1 MNAVV
6 AKAPTSESP
15 SPIAPNSIRRLRWQP
30 AAGAIVLALS
40 VIGAAGYSATTG
52 QYRESTEDAY
62 VDGNVVAVTSQVN
75 GVVTAIGA
83 DNTDFV
89 NAGTILVKLDD
100 VDAELALSRAEAQL
114 ARTVRQVRAQ
124 YATAE
129 QTRANL
135 ELREVELAKA
145 KADLIR
151 RQELVASGAISG
163 EEVKHAEEAVRA
175 ATAGLSV
182 ASQQFA
188 GSQALIDR
196 TSIASHPDVLAT
208 ASQVR
213 DAYVAAYRTAVPAP
227 VTGVLTKRSV
237 QVGQK
242 INSGISLMSVVPL
255 DHLWVNANFKESQLR
270 HIRIGQPVTLVT
282 DVYGSDVVY
291 QGTVVG
297 QDAGTGSA
305 FSLLPAQNATG
316 NWIKIVQR
324 VPIRIALDPRQIAQH
339 PLQLGLSMKVS
350 VDTRKRDGSRM
361 VTPGSPGHGY
371 QTDVFARKLTSA
383 DALVDKIIAANQ

>member
-6 AKAPTSESP
+6 AKAPASESP
-15 SPIAPNSIRRLRWQP
+15 SPIAPNPIRGSRWQQ
-30 AAGAIVLALS
+30 AAGAAVLALG
-40 VIGAAGYSATTG
+40 VIGAAIYWATAG

-62 VDGNVVAVTSQVN
+62 VDGNVVSVTSQVN

-89 NAGTILVKLDD
+89 HAGTILVKLDD

-124 YATAE
+124 YATAG

-175 ATAGLSV
+175 ATAGLGV
-182 ASQQFA
+182 ASQQLA

-196 TSIASHPDVLAT
+196 TSIASHPDVLAA

-227 VTGVLTKRSV
+227 VTGVVTKRSV

-242 INSGISLMSVVPL
+242 INPGMSLMSVVPL

-270 HIRIGQPVTLVT
+270 HIRIGQPVTLVA
-282 DVYGSDVVY
+282 DVYGGDVVY
-291 QGTVVG
+291 QGTVMG

-324 VPIRIALDPRQIAQH
+324 VPIRIALDPRQVAQH
-339 PLQLGLSMKVS
+339 PLQLGLSMKVN
-350 VDTRKRDGSRM
+350 VDTGKRDGSRL

-371 QTDVFARKLTSA
+371 QTDVFARELVSA